1 MPSVDSDR
9 RRQLPAVDRVL
20 VDPLLGPLLTL
31 YGTGALATQVRA
43 ELAELREELAAGRLG
58 ASELAQRLARLPER
72 LQRRLEERF
81 GAPLCRVLNGTGI
94 FLHTNLG
101 RAPLPAEVAE
111 RLGELSTAACD
122 LELDL
127 ATGRR
132 GDRAGRLESLL
143 LALTGAEAARVTN
156 NSAAA
161 LLLALAALAAGREVI
176 VSRGELVEIG
186 GSFRIPEILA
196 ASGARIVEVGTTNRT
211 RLADYERAIGPE
223 SALLLKVHASNFRL
237 SGFVAAVEAP
247 ALADLAHRRGL
258 VLVVD
263 EGAGLL
269 RPPTADP
276 RPASPASP
284 ESAAALAGHP
294 SMAELLAAG
303 CDLVIGSGD
312 KLLGGPQA
320 GLLLGRCEV
329 VERCARHPIY
339 RAVRPGRLVTAALD
353 GVLRL
358 HLAGRELPI
367 DRLWAAPESLEQR
380 LAPLAARLGA
390 EILPAPA
397 FVGGGAAPEIAIAG
411 RALAFSGPLATPAFA
426 ARLRRG
432 GDGLPPVL
440 GALRDGRFWLD
451 LRTVDPADDETLARA
466 VERARRGGADQP
478 SGPGELGEAVSY
490 THLTLP
496 TKRIV

>member
-1 MPSVDSDR
+1 
-9 RRQLPAVDRVL
+9 
-20 VDPLLGPLLTL
+20 
-31 YGTGALATQVRA
+31 
-43 ELAELREELAAGRLG
+43 
-58 ASELAQRLARLPER
+58 
-72 LQRRLEERF
+72 
-81 GAPLCRVLNGTGI
+81 
-94 FLHTNLG
+94 
-101 RAPLPAEVAE
+101 
-111 RLGELSTAACD
+111 
-122 LELDL
+122 
-127 ATGRR
+127 
-132 GDRAGRLESLL
+132 
-143 LALTGAEAARVTN
+143 
-156 NSAAA
+156 
-161 LLLALAALAAGREVI
+161 
-176 VSRGELVEIG
+176 
-186 GSFRIPEILA
+186 
-196 ASGARIVEVGTTNRT
+196 
-211 RLADYERAIGPE
+211 
-223 SALLLKVHASNFRL
+223 
-237 SGFVAAVEAP
+237 
-247 ALADLAHRRGL
+247 
-258 VLVVD
+258 
-263 EGAGLL
+263 
-269 RPPTADP
+269 
-276 RPASPASP
+276 
-284 ESAAALAGHP
+284 
-294 SMAELLAAG
+294 MAELLAAG

-411 RALAFSGPLATPAFA
+411 RALAFSGPCATPAFA

-466 VERARRGGADQP
+466 VERARR
-478 SGPGELGEAVSY
+478 SGPGDSGE
-490 THLTLP
+490 
-496 TKRIV
+496 RREG